1 MRLSYRKKLFFYFL
15 IVFAVFAA
23 IVVFVQQNRERT
35 FRNDEFKRGMD
46 VYATLI
52 SKYIAENHLTA
63 PDSMSR
69 LDSLLPLLPRDLRIS
84 IIDRRG
90 NVLFDNGS
98 DGKPIVENHLSRPEI
113 AQALIRGGGS
123 HIRHSATTGK
133 TYYYYARLFG
143 NDFVRVALPYDN
155 AAKLSLKADDF
166 FLYFMLLLFFVA
178 LISLLY
184 LSDRFGKAVSGLRDF
199 LVSTENNRP
208 DFDKVRFPD
217 TELGEIGNRIV
228 TNYRLLRESRNL
240 LDTEREK
247 LIRHFHYSD
256 EGICIFSPDGDKI
269 YANSHFIQHL
279 NTILDKPTSDATAI
293 LRAKDFGDLRE
304 FLQRHRPVNP
314 QSASIP
320 IYETKLTREG
330 RHFAVRL
337 LIFNDNS
344 FEITLDNITAQE
356 KNRLLK
362 QEMTNNIAHELK
374 TPVTSIRGYLE
385 TLLQQHE
392 ISPDKQRFF
401 LDRAYTQALRLS
413 DLIRDVALITKIEEA
428 TDLFERKP
436 VDLKQ
441 VVEEVI
447 ADHKNTLDAHRVQI
461 VDRIS
466 RGTTV
471 EGNHTLLYS
480 IFWNLTD
487 NAVNYAGEG
496 VTITIEQ
503 YAEDDDFYYFSFH
516 DNGCGVPEA
525 DLEKI
530 FVRFYRV
537 DEGRSRKNG
546 GSGLGLSIVR
556 NSVLYHKGRISAK
569 NRKEGG
575 LEFLFSLAKKS

>member
-1 MRLSYRKKLFFYFL
+1 
-15 IVFAVFAA
+15 
-23 IVVFVQQNRERT
+23 
-35 FRNDEFKRGMD
+35 
-46 VYATLI
+46 
-52 SKYIAENHLTA
+52 
-63 PDSMSR
+63 
-69 LDSLLPLLPRDLRIS
+69 
-84 IIDRRG
+84 
-90 NVLFDNGS
+90 
-98 DGKPIVENHLSRPEI
+98 
-113 AQALIRGGGS
+113 
-123 HIRHSATTGK
+123 
-133 TYYYYARLFG
+133 
-143 NDFVRVALPYDN
+143 
-155 AAKLSLKADDF
+155 
-166 FLYFMLLLFFVA
+166 MLLLFFVA

-279 NTILDKPTSDATAI
+279 NTILDEPTSDATAI
-293 LRAKDFGDLRE
+293 LGPKISATCANSCNGTGRSTRS
-304 FLQRHRPVNP
+304 RPR
-314 QSASIP
+314 SRS
-320 IYETKLTREG
+320 TKPSLPREG

-471 EGNHTLLYS
+471 EGNHTLLLLDLL
-480 IFWNLTD
+480 NPDRQCGQLRRRRR
-487 NAVNYAGEG
+487 
-496 VTITIEQ
+496 
-503 YAEDDDFYYFSFH
+503 H
-516 DNGCGVPEA
+516 DHDRAIRRGR
-525 DLEKI
+525 
-530 FVRFYRV
+530 RFLLLLRSTTTAAAYRRPIWKNIRPFLP
-537 DEGRSRKNG
+537 GRRRSESQNG

-569 NRKEGG
+569 TGKKGDSNSCSRWPKRADRNA
-575 LEFLFSLAKKS
+575 LPPNASVAKKLFATEAFS

>member
-1 MRLSYRKKLFFYFL
+1 MRLSYRKNCFFYFL

-133 TYYYYARLFG
+133 TLLLLCAA
-143 NDFVRVALPYDN
+143 VRQRFRPVALPYDN

-279 NTILDKPTSDATAI
+279 NTILDEPTSDATAI

-304 FLQRHRPVNP
+304 FLQRHWPVNP

-344 FEITLDNITAQE
+344 FEITLDNITAG
-356 KNRLLK
+356 R
-362 QEMTNNIAHELK
+362 K
-374 TPVTSIRGYLE
+374 T
-385 TLLQQHE
+385 
-392 ISPDKQRFF
+392 
-401 LDRAYTQALRLS
+401 
-413 DLIRDVALITKIEEA
+413 
-428 TDLFERKP
+428 
-436 VDLKQ
+436 
-441 VVEEVI
+441 
-447 ADHKNTLDAHRVQI
+447 
-461 VDRIS
+461 
-466 RGTTV
+466 
-471 EGNHTLLYS
+471 
-480 IFWNLTD
+480 
-487 NAVNYAGEG
+487 
-496 VTITIEQ
+496 
-503 YAEDDDFYYFSFH
+503 
-516 DNGCGVPEA
+516 GC
-525 DLEKI
+525 
-530 FVRFYRV
+530 
-537 DEGRSRKNG
+537 
-546 GSGLGLSIVR
+546 
-556 NSVLYHKGRISAK
+556 
-569 NRKEGG
+569 
-575 LEFLFSLAKKS
+575 

>member
-1 MRLSYRKKLFFYFL
+1 
-15 IVFAVFAA
+15 
-23 IVVFVQQNRERT
+23 
-35 FRNDEFKRGMD
+35 
-46 VYATLI
+46 
-52 SKYIAENHLTA
+52 
-63 PDSMSR
+63 MSR

-199 LVSTENNRP
+199 LVSTENNHP

-279 NTILDKPTSDATAI
+279 NTILDEPTSDATAI

-471 EGNHTLLYS
+471 EGRPHAALLD
-480 IFWNLTD
+480 LLEPD
-487 NAVNYAGEG
+487 RQCG
-496 VTITIEQ
+496 Q
-503 YAEDDDFYYFSFH
+503 LRRRRRH
-516 DNGCGVPEA
+516 DHDRAIRRGRRFLLLLVPRQR
-525 DLEKI
+525 L
-530 FVRFYRV
+530 RRTG
-537 DEGRSRKNG
+537 GRSGKNIRPFLPGRRRSESQKRRIGTRTVDRPQLGIVPQRTHFGQKPERRGTRIPVLAGQKELTETRFRQTLPLRRNCSQRERFHKIYSGRIRRLPDRGRKNY
-546 GSGLGLSIVR
+546 R
-556 NSVLYHKGRISAK
+556 RAPNSSQSTRTSPLPGFVF
-569 NRKEGG
+569 RKI
-575 LEFLFSLAKKS
+575 

>member
-1 MRLSYRKKLFFYFL
+1 MDTASNFNPITDTAMRLSYRKKLFFYFL

-199 LVSTENNRP
+199 LVSTENNHP

-269 YANSHFIQHL
+269 YANSQQKEALAF
-279 NTILDKPTSDATAI
+279 LDKHFFHAPDWLFEDRLTDVARMNKVRVMRMLYGMMCKQLVGSFLKMSEQEQMPECTYS
-293 LRAKDFGDLRE
+293 LRE
-304 FLQRHRPVNP
+304 CMDDLYGMVFAEALNGKPVNP
-314 QSASIP
+314 CR
-320 IYETKLTREG
+320 RELQRMYAVNLKGAMG
-330 RHFAVRL
+330 RDFVDNPAVTS
-337 LIFNDNS
+337 LIFEQLERMRKD
-344 FEITLDNITAQE
+344 ARKAAE
-356 KNRLLK
+356 KSRDWLTK
-362 QEMTNNIAHELK
+362 
-374 TPVTSIRGYLE
+374 
-385 TLLQQHE
+385 
-392 ISPDKQRFF
+392 
-401 LDRAYTQALRLS
+401 AYWEKLS
-413 DLIRDVALITKIEEA
+413 
-428 TDLFERKP
+428 
-436 VDLKQ
+436 
-441 VVEEVI
+441 
-447 ADHKNTLDAHRVQI
+447 
-461 VDRIS
+461 
-466 RGTTV
+466 
-471 EGNHTLLYS
+471 
-480 IFWNLTD
+480 
-487 NAVNYAGEG
+487 
-496 VTITIEQ
+496 
-503 YAEDDDFYYFSFH
+503 
-516 DNGCGVPEA
+516 
-525 DLEKI
+525 
-530 FVRFYRV
+530 
-537 DEGRSRKNG
+537 
-546 GSGLGLSIVR
+546 
-556 NSVLYHKGRISAK
+556 
-569 NRKEGG
+569 
-575 LEFLFSLAKKS
+575 EF

>member
-1 MRLSYRKKLFFYFL
+1 
-15 IVFAVFAA
+15 
-23 IVVFVQQNRERT
+23 
-35 FRNDEFKRGMD
+35 
-46 VYATLI
+46 
-52 SKYIAENHLTA
+52 
-63 PDSMSR
+63 
-69 LDSLLPLLPRDLRIS
+69 
-84 IIDRRG
+84 
-90 NVLFDNGS
+90 
-98 DGKPIVENHLSRPEI
+98 
-113 AQALIRGGGS
+113 
-123 HIRHSATTGK
+123 
-133 TYYYYARLFG
+133 
-143 NDFVRVALPYDN
+143 
-155 AAKLSLKADDF
+155 
-166 FLYFMLLLFFVA
+166 
-178 LISLLY
+178 
-184 LSDRFGKAVSGLRDF
+184 
-199 LVSTENNRP
+199 
-208 DFDKVRFPD
+208 
-217 TELGEIGNRIV
+217 
-228 TNYRLLRESRNL
+228 
-240 LDTEREK
+240 
-247 LIRHFHYSD
+247 
-256 EGICIFSPDGDKI
+256 
-269 YANSHFIQHL
+269 
-279 NTILDKPTSDATAI
+279 
-293 LRAKDFGDLRE
+293 
-304 FLQRHRPVNP
+304 
-314 QSASIP
+314 
-320 IYETKLTREG
+320 
-330 RHFAVRL
+330 
-337 LIFNDNS
+337 
-344 FEITLDNITAQE
+344 
-356 KNRLLK
+356 
-362 QEMTNNIAHELK
+362 MTNNIAHELK
-374 TPVTSIRGYLE
+374 TPVTSIRGNLE
-385 TLLQQHE
+385 TLQQQHE

-461 VDRIS
+461 VDRIG

>member
-199 LVSTENNRP
+199 LVSTENNHP

-279 NTILDKPTSDATAI
+279 NTILDEP
-293 LRAKDFGDLRE
+293 
-304 FLQRHRPVNP
+304 
-314 QSASIP
+314 
-320 IYETKLTREG
+320 
-330 RHFAVRL
+330 
-337 LIFNDNS
+337 IFNDNS

>member
-90 NVLFDNGS
+90 NVLFDNGLRRKTDRREPPVAARNRPS
-98 DGKPIVENHLSRPEI
+98 ADPRRRKP
-113 AQALIRGGGS
+113 
-123 HIRHSATTGK
+123 HSA
-133 TYYYYARLFG
+133 LG
-143 NDFVRVALPYDN
+143 NHRKNLLLLCAAVRQRFRPGGAALRQRGE
-155 AAKLSLKADDF
+155 LSLKADDF

-279 NTILDKPTSDATAI
+279 NTILDEPTSDATAI